1 MATGDFRVSKVVF
14 IGAGNMA
21 EALIQGMIAGGVC
34 KADRIFVTD
43 VRPERLAFFEKEFR
57 VKGSGENLSAVKNAD
72 VVVLAV
78 KPQMM
83 GEVLEGLRESLNPRS
98 LVVSIAAGLSTA
110 WIETRLGEGIRVVR
124 VMPNTP
130 ALVRAGAAAL
140 CGGQRATEEDLCVT
154 ETMMC
159 AVGIV
164 VRVQE
169 KDMDAVTAL
178 SGSGPA
184 YVFHLIE
191 AMIEAA
197 RHAGLDE
204 VVAKK
209 LIYSTVEGSAKLAEA
224 AGVEPTEL
232 RRRVTSKGG
241 TTAAALEVLEK
252 KKVYRAYLE
261 AIAAAHRR
269 ARDLSGG

>member
-1 MATGDFRVSKVVF
+1 MAAGDFRVNKAVF

-21 EALIQGMIAGGVC
+21 EALVKGMIASGVC
-34 KADRIFVTD
+34 EADRIFVTD
-43 VRPERLAFFEKEFR
+43 VRPERLAFFEKEFQ
-57 VKGSGENLSAVKNAD
+57 VEGSGDNSSTVKNAD

-83 GEVLEGLRESLNPRS
+83 GEVLDGFKRSLDKKS
-98 LVVSIAAGLSTA
+98 LVVSIAAGLSTT
-110 WIETRLGEGIRVVR
+110 WLETRLGNGIRVVR

-140 CGGQRATEEDLCVT
+140 CGGRWATEEDLRAT

-159 AVGIV
+159 AVGIA

-184 YVFHLIE
+184 YVFQLME

-197 RHAGLDE
+197 RHAGLDDA
-204 VVAKK
+204 VAQK
-209 LIYSTVEGSAKLAEA
+209 LIYATVGGSAKLAEVT
-224 AGVEPTEL
+224 GVDPAEL

-252 KKVYRAYLE
+252 KIVYRAYLE

-269 ARDLSGG
+269 ARELSGG

>member
-1 MATGDFRVSKVVF
+1 MAASSLRVNKVVF

-21 EALIQGMIAGGVC
+21 EALVKGMVASGVC
-34 KADRIFVTD
+34 EADRIFVTD
-43 VRPERLAFFEKEFR
+43 VRPERLAFFEKEFQ
-57 VKGSGENLSAVKNAD
+57 VKGFANNVVAVKKAD

-78 KPQMM
+78 KPQLL
-83 GEVLEGLRESLNPRS
+83 GDVLAEIKEGLGNS
-98 LVVSIAAGLSTA
+98 LVISIAAGISTG
-110 WIETRLGEGIRVVR
+110 WIEKGLGDGVRVVR

-140 CGGQRATEEDLCVT
+140 CGGRWAKDADLTLT
-154 ETMMC
+154 ETMMG
-159 AVGIV
+159 AVGLA
-164 VRVQE
+164 VRVPE
-169 KDMDAVTAL
+169 NCMDAVTAL

-184 YVFHLIE
+184 YVFHLME

-204 VVAKK
+204 AIARK
-209 LIYSTVEGSAKLAEA
+209 LIYATVSGSAKLAEA
-224 AGVEPTEL
+224 TGTEPAEL

-241 TTAAALEVLEK
+241 TTAAALEVLEEK
-252 KKVYRAYLE
+252 AVYHAYLG

-269 ARDLSGG
+269 AKELSGG

>member
-1 MATGDFRVSKVVF
+1 MATGDFRVNKAVF

-21 EALIQGMIAGGVC
+21 EALIQGMIAGNVC
-34 KADRIFVTD
+34 KADQLFVTD
-43 VRPERLAFFEKEFR
+43 VRPDRLAFFEKEFR
-57 VKGSGENLSAVKNAD
+57 VKGSGDNLSAVKNAD

-83 GEVLEGLRESLNPRS
+83 EEVLDGLKGSLDKKS
-98 LVVSIAAGLSTA
+98 LIVSIAAGRSTL
-110 WIETRLGEGIRVVR
+110 WIETRLGDRIRVVR

-130 ALVRAGAAAL
+130 ALVRAGTAAL
-140 CGGQRATEEDLCVT
+140 CGGQWATEEDLCVA

-159 AVGIV
+159 AVGMA

-209 LIYSTVEGSAKLAEA
+209 LIYATVGGSVKLAEA
-224 AGVEPTEL
+224 TGVDPTEL

-241 TTAAALEVLEK
+241 TTAAALDVLEK
-252 KKVYRAYLE
+252 KKVYHAYLE

-269 ARDLSGG
+269 AHDLSGG

>member
-1 MATGDFRVSKVVF
+1 
-14 IGAGNMA
+14 
-21 EALIQGMIAGGVC
+21 
-34 KADRIFVTD
+34 
-43 VRPERLAFFEKEFR
+43 
-57 VKGSGENLSAVKNAD
+57 
-72 VVVLAV
+72 V

-83 GEVLEGLRESLNPRS
+83 GEILEGFRGSLGKKS
-98 LVVSIAAGLSTA
+98 LVVSIAAGITTT
-110 WIETRLGEGIRVVR
+110 WIETRLGDGIHVVR

-140 CGGQRATEEDLCVT
+140 CGGRWATEEDLCAA

-159 AVGIV
+159 AVGIA

-184 YVFHLIE
+184 YVFHLME
-191 AMIEAA
+191 AMLEAA
-197 RHAGLDE
+197 RRAGLDDA
-204 VVAKK
+204 VAKK
-209 LIYSTVEGSAKLAEA
+209 LVYATVAGSAKLAEA
-224 AGVEPTEL
+224 TGVDPAEL

-241 TTAAALEVLEK
+241 TTAAAFEVLERK
-252 KKVYRAYLE
+252 IVYHAYLE

-269 ARDLSGG
+269 ARELSGD